1 METTTQEGSMLT
13 NLIEAP
19 DRRYYLVAGRET
31 LGILA
36 NAGREALRWALEA
49 PGRTGLV
56 QARRRPEVPGLPK
69 GDDMR
74 FAFDKITL
82 AGTTKERLLAL
93 GCSEE
98 YAEAERENILANVV
112 QVTSSIEASN
122 LLTGKV

>member
-1 METTTQEGSMLT
+1 
-13 NLIEAP
+13 
-19 DRRYYLVAGRET
+19 
-31 LGILA
+31 
-36 NAGREALRWALEA
+36 
-49 PGRTGLV
+49 
-56 QARRRPEVPGLPK
+56 
-69 GDDMR
+69 MR